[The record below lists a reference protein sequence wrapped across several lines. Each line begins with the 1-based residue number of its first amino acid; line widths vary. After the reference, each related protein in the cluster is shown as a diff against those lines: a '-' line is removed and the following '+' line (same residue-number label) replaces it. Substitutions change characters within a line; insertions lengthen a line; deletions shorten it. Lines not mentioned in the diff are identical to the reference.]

1 MIITDTRYY
10 IFGVYMIKIIR
21 VHCEYL
27 EFTSERDPCSYEVTD
42 SSCKESP
49 EKILRLQ
56 QDLNQ

>member
-27 EFTSERDPCSYEVTD
+27 EFTSESNPHSYEVTD
-42 SSCKESP
+42 SSCKESA
-49 EKILRLQ
+49 EIIQRLQ
-56 QDLNQ
+56 QDSNQ